1 MENMTNAPG
10 AAEIHPDL
18 EQTHELC
25 AGAQPTVCFHAA
37 LKLLTGKW
45 KAEILWS
52 LRTGKLRFG
61 ELMRAIPGITQHM
74 LTTQLR
80 ELERHGLLTRTV
92 FPEVPPRVEY
102 ELTDAAR
109 DLRLIFE
116 AIRHWSETHGNR
128 LNLDADE
135 EEEDRDEREEAP
147 RRSARGG

>member
-1 MENMTNAPG
+1 M
-10 AAEIHPDL
+10 
-18 EQTHELC
+18 
-25 AGAQPTVCFHAA
+25 CFHAA

-52 LRTGKLRFG
+52 LRQGKLRFG
-61 ELMRAIPGITQHM
+61 ELMRSIPGITQHM

-102 ELTDAAR
+102 ELTQAAR
-109 DLRLIFE
+109 DLHVVFQ
-116 AIRHWSETHGNR
+116 AIRHWSETHGDS

-135 EEEDRDEREEAP
+135 AAEEEDEAP
-147 RRSARGG
+147 RRTARRA